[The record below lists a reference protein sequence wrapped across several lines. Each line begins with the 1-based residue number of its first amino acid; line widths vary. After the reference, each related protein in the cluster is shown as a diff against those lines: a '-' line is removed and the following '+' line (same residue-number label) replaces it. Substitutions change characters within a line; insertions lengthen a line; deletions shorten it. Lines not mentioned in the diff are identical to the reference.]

1 VLDWQ
6 PTVALE
12 VGLARTI
19 SYFDRLLARSNE
31 RGAAE

>member
-1 VLDWQ
+1 
-6 PTVALE
+6 